1 MPFSHR
7 DVESLVAQA
16 LDELPAEFAELLDNV
31 VVTVEEEPT
40 DEDLETVGMDPDDPE
55 GDELFGLYHGIP
67 LTERDT
73 FYDSLPDRVV
83 IYAGPIRRCCETR
96 REAIEEI
103 KKTVVHELGH
113 YFGMD
118 EDQMPY

>member
-1 MPFSHR
+1 MPISRR

-16 LDELPAEFAELLDNV
+16 LDELPGEFAELLDNV
-31 VVTVEEEPT
+31 VVMVEEEPT
-40 DEDLETVGMDPDDPE
+40 DEDLETVGMDPDDPDR
-55 GDELFGLYHGIP
+55 DELFGLYHGVP
-67 LTERDT
+67 LTDRDT
-73 FYDSLPDRVV
+73 YYDALPDRVV
-83 IYAGPIRRCCETR
+83 IYAGPIHRCCETP

-113 YFGMD
+113 YFGME

>member
-1 MPFSHR
+1 MPFSRR
-7 DVESLVAQA
+7 DVESLVAEA

-31 VVTVEEEPT
+31 VVMVEDEPT
-40 DEDLETVGMDPDDPE
+40 DDDLETVGMDPDDPE
-55 GDELFGLYHGIP
+55 RDELFGLYQGIP

-73 FYDSLPDRVV
+73 YYDALPDRVV
-83 IYAGPIRRCCETR
+83 IFAGPIRRSCDSR
-96 REAIEEI
+96 REAIDEI